1 MKWNLF
7 QFFFHFLGT
16 NRYFSRVAA
25 TQMGIEISFV
35 DASDLSK
42 LKNAI
47 KPNTKVN
54 ILIDFITEG
63 SYQRPS

>member
-1 MKWNLF
+1 
-7 QFFFHFLGT
+7 
-16 NRYFSRVAA
+16 
-25 TQMGIEISFV
+25 MGIEISFV